1 MSKSPAVTKY
11 GKVSI
16 VKSDFNFAKVK
27 GFVGFKILAEVPVGA
42 KMSSRRFKKSQLLI
56 HGFQEE
62 LKTHS
67 EHR

>member
-42 KMSSRRFKKSQLLI
+42 KMSSRRFKKISITDSRIPGRVENSL
-56 HGFQEE
+56 
-62 LKTHS
+62 
-67 EHR
+67 